1 MRRDALRAACWMSI
15 ALASSGL
22 DAQTKQD
29 NQSTMMKRVQDSG
42 VIFEWR
48 TTATH
53 LQGCMQAQSTGW
65 ITVGFN
71 TQPTLD
77 GARLVMGRVD
87 ARANAK
93 SSLIEIHQAMPPRH
107 EMRHSSAMKS
117 EVIQLISSEQRGGL
131 TRICFRMAL
140 AASYT
145 GDVALSVGKP
155 VHLILAWSH
164 ERDFQHHSA
173 QRGAVNTVL

>member
-1 MRRDALRAACWMSI
+1 MRRDALRAACLASI
-15 ALASSGL
+15 VLASSGL
-22 DAQTKQD
+22 GAQTKQSGQ
-29 NQSTMMKRVQDSG
+29 NTMTKRVQDSG
-42 VIFEWR
+42 VSFEWL
-48 TTATH
+48 TTATQ
-53 LQGCMQAQSTGW
+53 LQGCMQAQTTGW

-71 TQPTLD
+71 TRPTLD

-87 ARANAK
+87 AKANTK
-93 SSLIEIHQAMPPRH
+93 SGLIEIHQAMPPRH
-107 EMRHSSAMKS
+107 EMRHSSAAS
-117 EVIQLISSEQRGGL
+117 SDVIELTSSVQRDGV

-140 AASYT
+140 AASYA
-145 GDVALSVGKP
+145 GDVALVAGKP

>member
-1 MRRDALRAACWMSI
+1 MRRDALRAACWASI

-29 NQSTMMKRVQDSG
+29 NEHTMMKRVQDSG
-42 VIFEWR
+42 VILEWR

-53 LQGCMQAQSTGW
+53 MQGCMQAQTKGW

-71 TQPTLD
+71 TQPSLD

-87 ARANAK
+87 VK

-107 EMRHSSAMKS
+107 EMRYSSAVKS
-117 EVIQLISSEQRGGL
+117 EVIQLISSEQLGGL

-140 AASYT
+140 AASYA
-145 GDVALSVGKP
+145 GDVALAAGKP
-155 VHLILAWSH
+155 VHLVLAWSH

-173 QRGAVNTVL
+173 QRGAINTVL